1 MKRTADGYDMLYD
14 RYIKG
19 KPKME
24 AMFRQ
29 EQQRLRLAAWL
40 REIRES
46 AGISQTELARRI
58 GTTASVICR
67 LEDPDYEGHSLKTL
81 RRIVLALGMGL
92 ELTLV
97 KRVGRRKTT
106 KAVVLAE
113 TPSQRPRSAVASSR
127 R

>member
-1 MKRTADGYDMLYD
+1 MKKTTDGFEMLCD

-24 AMFRQ
+24 AMFRE

-46 AGISQTELARRI
+46 AGISQSELARRI
-58 GTTASVICR
+58 GTTASAICR

-81 RRIVLALGMGL
+81 QRIVKALGMGL

-97 KRVGRRKTT
+97 RRVGRRRKT

-113 TPSQRPRSAVASSR
+113 TPAPAARSGVAVSKR
-127 R
+127 